1 MFRSRSSVTLFGMVS
16 LALGPLLLSSSKVL
30 ACSCQSPPPPCY
42 SYWQSD
48 AVFVGR
54 VSKIARVEDSY
65 FERVE
70 VSVEESF
77 KGMDFPIAL
86 TDNFPTSCSFSFEE
100 DQRFLFYTSI
110 SKNRPDFFGA
120 GLCTGTKLYSA
131 DLVDFEF
138 LRAVKNGESNYW
150 IWVTIPGGFN
160 YDGVQ
165 GVKAEVI
172 GKKGRLTGESDKDGN
187 IKILVPGSGKYNVR
201 VWIPKGKEWSGA
213 LRYDE
218 AQRNEQTKIFKGGGK
233 NRAGRYMDFSVDV
246 TANRC
251 GWIYLPL
258 MSSN

>member
-1 MFRSRSSVTLFGMVS
+1 MFRSRSSVIILGMVS
-16 LALGPLLLSSSKVL
+16 LALVPLSLLSSKVF
-30 ACSCQSPPPPCY
+30 ACTCQSPPPPCY

-65 FERVE
+65 LERVE

-86 TDNFPTSCSFSFEE
+86 TDNFPTSCSFSFTE

-110 SKNRPDFFGA
+110 STSRPEYFGA
-120 GLCTGTKLYSA
+120 GLCTGTKPFRE
-131 DLVDFEF
+131 DLGDFEF

-150 IWVTIPGGFN
+150 IWVTIARGFDN
-160 YDGVQ
+160 DGVQ

-172 GKKGRLTGESDKDGN
+172 GKMGRLMGESDKDGN
-187 IKILVPGSGKYNVR
+187 LKILVPGPGKNSVR

-218 AQRNEQTKIFKGGGK
+218 AQSNYQIKILKGGSK
-233 NRAGRYMDFSVDV
+233 NRAGRYMDFDVDV

-258 MSSN
+258 MNSD